1 MLKDSDFWLKI
12 NILWNHKI
20 YTTVAQLVVIN
31 FHFKNYFLLEF
42 SSNNKTWNV
51 KFIWCVKV
59 QNRNC
64 FDVFKTSFGY
74 SASSIKRQICLVCN
88 STKKK
93 LSTFLRNLL
102 EIEIQK
108 VKWNVKFIWHVIVQ
122 TRIYRS
128 TCLLKLLVIH
138 EVLKLSYSKAEHTW
152 L

>member
-1 MLKDSDFWLKI
+1 MFSWKENTNYFVILTEFVLLKDSDFWLKI

-31 FHFKNYFLLEF
+31 FHFKIYFLLEF

-64 FDVFKTSFGY
+64 FDVFKKSLGY

-88 STKKK
+88 STKQK
-93 LSTFLRNLL
+93 LSTFLRHLL
-102 EIEIQK
+102 EIQK
-108 VKWNVKFIWHVIVQ
+108 VKWLSLIHIW
-122 TRIYRS
+122 RCRRYSLCRS
-128 TCLLKLLVIH
+128 RWSPYH
-138 EVLKLSYSKAEHTW
+138 
-152 L
+152 